1 MQVKSKSLYYSSPP
15 LTILNLSISHFTPF
29 LFIYLYNFHLFVLLF
44 FTYIHIILC
53 SHWLLHLLLHPPATF
68 PYILFYLYASPS
80 PPLSLYFLS
89 PPFSKREKERLQ
101 YTSAC
106 ASKINLCVLF
116 FIIIPTYIFSP
127 LLFTRYSFFSFFLF
141 TISFSIFIFF
151 YRTLY
156 TPSLFFDFI
165 LFLSFS
171 PSFKIRPVSLF
182 TFEFITTTHILAIL
196 FLSLSEI
203 KVFSFFFSSITPSL
217 PSSLWLVLSS
227 VIFLIRSVV

>member
-1 MQVKSKSLYYSSPP
+1 MFYY
-15 LTILNLSISHFTPF
+15 
-29 LFIYLYNFHLFVLLF
+29 F

-80 PPLSLYFLS
+80 LSLFLL
-89 PPFSKREKERLQ
+89 PFSALFKERERKAAVCIQVRVCL
-101 YTSAC
+101 
-106 ASKINLCVLF
+106 KINLCVLF
-116 FIIIPTYIFSP
+116 FIIPTYIYFTTFIHS
-127 LLFTRYSFFSFFLF
+127 LLFFSAFLF
-141 TISFSIFIFF
+141 TISFSIFILF

-171 PSFKIRPVSLF
+171 PSFKTRPVSLF

-203 KVFSFFFSSITPSL
+203 KVFFFFFSSITPSL
-217 PSSLWLVLSS
+217 PSSLVLSS
-227 VIFLIRSVV
+227 VLIFLIRSLV

>member
-116 FIIIPTYIFSP
+116 FIIILTYIFSP
-127 LLFTRYSFFSFFLF
+127 LLFTRYSFFSFFYLLF
-141 TISFSIFIFF
+141 LFQ
-151 YRTLY
+151 
-156 TPSLFFDFI
+156 SLFFFI
-165 LFLSFS
+165 ARCTRPLS
-171 PSFKIRPVSLF
+171 SL
-182 TFEFITTTHILAIL
+182 I
-196 FLSLSEI
+196 
-203 KVFSFFFSSITPSL
+203 SFFFSLSHHRLKLDPCLYLLLSL
-217 PSSLWLVLSS
+217 LLLL
-227 VIFLIRSVV
+227 IFLRFFFSLFPKLKYFLFSFLLSHRHFPHHYD